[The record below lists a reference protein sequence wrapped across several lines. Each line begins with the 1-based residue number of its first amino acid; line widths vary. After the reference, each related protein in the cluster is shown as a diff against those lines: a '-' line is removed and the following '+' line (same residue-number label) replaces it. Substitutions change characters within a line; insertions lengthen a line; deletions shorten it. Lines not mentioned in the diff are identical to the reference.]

1 MKENH
6 EVMKTGTTTVGI
18 VCSDGIILAADKRA
32 TLGGGYVINHDI
44 EKVIILTENIAVT
57 MAGNVS
63 DVQLLLKLLKAEIQ
77 IKKMRREK
85 DGSVKEAANL
95 LARMVYN
102 NIRKMSMLQGVSHF
116 ILAGRDE
123 SGIHLYDI
131 FPDGSI
137 NEVKTYVSSGSGSIY
152 GAYSVFDTL
161 YNKGINIA
169 DGTKLVVKAINAA
182 MQRDTA
188 SGDGI
193 DIVAITDKGI
203 KKILTKQLNTKLE
216 IWSYFLFLKN
226 GKYSRRSNKTNSW

>member
-216 IWSYFLFLKN
+216 I
-226 GKYSRRSNKTNSW
+226 